1 MRILFSSKSRSTCLA
16 FNNKNVRKV
25 ESVSRVREKDKKEGK
40 WDIFVKMTQGD
51 SLCEAGTVKDDRVKK
66 DSLPRMKATSKERR
80 QTGLKPF
87 RRRTVPIWLLH
98 KMWTVSEATKE
109 SALEALRTPSINPQR
124 SPYKTLRKS
133 YRSPHRA
140 LRKPSRNP

>member
-1 MRILFSSKSRSTCLA
+1 
-16 FNNKNVRKV
+16 
-25 ESVSRVREKDKKEGK
+25 
-40 WDIFVKMTQGD
+40 MTQGD

-98 KMWTVSEATKE
+98 KMWTVSEGTKE
-109 SALEALRTPSINPQR
+109 SALEALWKPSG
-124 SPYKTLRKS
+124 
-133 YRSPHRA
+133 SPHDTFNA
-140 LRKPSRNP
+140 LKKSSKKSVKSPLKPHICSNLF